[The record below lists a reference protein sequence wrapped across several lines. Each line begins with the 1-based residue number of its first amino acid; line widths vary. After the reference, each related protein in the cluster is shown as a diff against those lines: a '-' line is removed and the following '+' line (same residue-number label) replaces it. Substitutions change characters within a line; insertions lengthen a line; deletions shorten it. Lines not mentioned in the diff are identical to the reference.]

1 MILSLNWLSDFVKSD
16 DIETKKFC
24 EDMTESGSKVESA
37 ELIGSEKENIRVGLI
52 KKIERHP
59 DAERLVICK
68 VDCGERELQIVTAAT
83 NVFEGALVPL

>member
-37 ELIGSEKENIRVGLI
+37 ELIGSEIENIRVGLI
-52 KKIERHP
+52 K
-59 DAERLVICK
+59 
-68 VDCGERELQIVTAAT
+68 
-83 NVFEGALVPL
+83 